1 MSESSILGGNS
12 ILDGSSEIQDGG
24 KDNMSQYM
32 MMGASLCCCL
42 FIICCCCS
50 SLMPKS

>member
-1 MSESSILGGNS
+1 MSKSSILGGNL

-32 MMGASLCCCL
+32 MGASLCY
-42 FIICCCCS
+42 CS

>member
-24 KDNMSQYM
+24 KDNMAQYM
-32 MMGASLCCCL
+32 MLGMFFCCCL
-42 FIICCCCS
+42 LCMICCCS